1 MTPAVAR
8 RLDELM
14 TRDAVVVASDGPH
27 DRPPRP
33 CNPRVDELLTVPA
46 YRARQEVQRS
56 VNTSE
61 WQPADTFVIKVYR
74 REGGAL
80 SGLIEHL
87 RTGEKQG
94 FTDLASVTSLMA
106 VMISRTD
113 PPTREARS

>member
-1 MTPAVAR
+1 
-8 RLDELM
+8 L
-14 TRDAVVVASDGPH
+14 
-27 DRPPRP
+27 
-33 CNPRVDELLTVPA
+33 
-46 YRARQEVQRS
+46 

-113 PPTREARS
+113 GSTREAGS